1 MSLTSSAVITDA
13 SSSILFY
20 LNGQRVVVERPD
32 LDMTLLQYLRSTGLT
47 GTKLG
52 CGEGGCGACTVM
64 VSRYDTDESRIIH
77 ASVNACLCPLAT
89 IDGKHV
95 ITVEGL
101 GTSSRPHPVQERI
114 ALLHGSQCGF
124 CTPGFVMSLYT
135 LLRNNPNPTEHEIE
149 ECFDGNLCRCTGY
162 RPILDAAKTF
172 ADMAWKQGTVAAD
185 GSVFIIE
192 SKSEGGC
199 GIDGCC
205 RLQGS
210 PDAVAQGDSAIV
222 HDPTQ
227 APTSIA
233 NDGGCCK
240 NLGSDGGCCKTTQK
254 RHDSGVTECKVVN
267 QAEADKA
274 AVIAKFQRYDP
285 TQDLIFPPFL
295 IRYTKRTTSDTE
307 PQMRLLDIAS
317 TDSQSWCKRYLRPLT
332 LSGLLAALE
341 QYPDAKL
348 VAGNSRVGVDIK
360 LKRSRF
366 ATQIYVND
374 IPELRQI
381 SESSEGVTFGA
392 NITLARFERV
402 LEDIGTKYGA
412 QRTQSLVALREN
424 LRYIASNQ
432 IRNVAT
438 VAGNIVTASPISDLN
453 PVFLA
458 AGAVLTLVSAS
469 GERRVPMAE
478 FFLGYRRTAMQRGEV
493 LVSVTVPFNAEG
505 EVVRAFK
512 QAKRKEDAIAIV
524 TCGLRVRVDESQ
536 RVVDAAFAYGG
547 VAATTV
553 LARAAAKAAVGTT
566 WGDRSALD
574 RVLDA
579 CQQELQ
585 LDYAAP
591 GGMAEYRT
599 ALTTSF
605 LFKFWAVSCSA
616 LRISCAESLLTHE
629 LGEEDRVVSK
639 ARQEYAPV
647 EDRAI
652 VGKGVAHLAAL
663 KQVTGEARY
672 VDDMPELAGELHVG
686 LVLATRVHARILSI
700 DAEAALALP
709 GVVRVLTARDVPG
722 DNHWNIFKEEEILP
736 TDTVQHYGQP
746 LALVI
751 ATTRKLARD
760 AARLVSVSYE
770 DLPAVLSM
778 REAVAKSSFF
788 NEVRRLGN
796 GNVDAALA
804 AADLVLEGESYC
816 GGQEHF
822 YLETMGAV
830 AVPKGE
836 DGEMEVFATTQ
847 NPTGTQMTVAEVLG
861 VPASRVVCRV
871 KRMGGGFGGKE
882 SRATLVTAFAALGA
896 HHTGRSVRI
905 TLDRNEDMQ
914 ISGQRHPFFGQWT
927 VGVTRSGRILGL
939 RTRMYSNGGFSHDQ
953 SLGVMDHAIAHL
965 DNCYRIPATDFVG
978 RVCRTNTQSNTAFRS
993 YGACQAMFLSE
1004 SMLCEVADRL
1014 GLAVES
1020 VRKLNL
1026 YQPEDVTPY
1035 SQKLIGWNVPRM
1047 WDQLKAKAQYDERRL
1062 AVDQFNAQSTHR
1074 KRGLAMLPTKFGT
1087 SFGVNFLN
1095 QGMALVHVYMDGSV
1109 LVAHGGAEMGQ
1120 GLHTKMAM
1128 VAAETLELPLASI
1141 FISETATNAVAN
1153 TSPTGASVSS
1163 DLNGF
1168 AVYNACKELADRLRP
1183 YRERM
1188 ADEPFAKIAKAAYLD
1203 RCNLTATGH
1212 YQTPDVG
1219 YDWEKKEGMLYFY
1232 FTQGVAIA
1240 EVELDTLTGAHS
1252 TLRVDIIMDIGRS
1265 LNKAIDIGQI
1275 EGAFAQGQGWTT
1287 MEEFLY
1293 SPSTGR
1299 LFTAGPGTYK
1309 IPSAMDIPRDFRVEL
1324 LEGADTSSLKTI
1336 FSSKGVGEPP
1346 LFLGASVFFALR
1358 DAVMAKRRQEGVT
1371 TPLRMESPATPETL
1385 RMACEDQLAQ
1395 MARIP
1400 QTLKKGK
1407 TPFVIRI

>member
-1 MSLTSSAVITDA
+1 MSPSSLSSSSTATAPDV

-20 LNGQRVVVERPD
+20 LNGQRVVVEHPD

-101 GTSSRPHPVQERI
+101 GTASRPHPVQERI

-185 GSVFIIE
+185 GSAHIKEPTVQ
-192 SKSEGGC
+192 GGC

-205 RLQGS
+205 RLQKS
-210 PDAVAQGDSAIV
+210 PEGVAQGDSAIV
-222 HDPTQ
+222 HDPIK
-227 APTSIA
+227 APTSIVKGG
-233 NDGGCCK
+233 DGCCK
-240 NLGSDGGCCKTTQK
+240 NLGADGGCCKTQK
-254 RHDSGVTECKVVN
+254 RHDSGVAVENEAVN

-295 IRYTKRTTSDTE
+295 IRYAKRTTSDAE
-307 PQMRLLDIAS
+307 PQMRPLDIAS
-317 TDSQSWCKRYLRPLT
+317 TDPQSWCKRYLRPLT
-332 LSGLLAALE
+332 LSGLLAALA
-341 QYPDAKL
+341 QYPEAKL
-348 VAGNSRVGVDIK
+348 VAGNSEVGVEIK
-360 LKRSRF
+360 LKRSKF

-381 SESSEGVTFGA
+381 SESPEGVTFGA
-392 NITLARFERV
+392 NITLARFEQA
-402 LEDIGTKYGA
+402 LDAFGA
-412 QRTQSLVALREN
+412 KHGVQRTQSLAALREN
-424 LRYIASNQ
+424 LRYFAGNQ

-438 VAGNIVTASPISDLN
+438 IAGNIVTASPISDLN

-458 AGAVLTLVSAS
+458 AGAILTLASAE
-469 GERRVPMAE
+469 GERQVPISE
-478 FFLGYRRTAMQRGEV
+478 FFLGYRRTAMQRSEV

-505 EVVRAFK
+505 EVIRAFK
-512 QAKRKEDAIAIV
+512 QAKRKDDDIAIV
-524 TCGLRVRVDESQ
+524 TCGLRVRVDASQ

-547 VAATTV
+547 VAPTTV
-553 LARAAAKAAVGTT
+553 LAREAAKAAVGTT
-566 WGDRSALD
+566 WGDRAALD
-574 RVLDA
+574 QVLGA

-585 LDYAAP
+585 LDYAVP

-616 LRISCAESLLTHE
+616 LRIPCAEALLAHE
-629 LGEEDRVVSK
+629 LGEEERVVSK

-672 VDDMPELAGELHVG
+672 VDDMPALHGELHVG
-686 LVLATRVHARILSI
+686 LVLATRAHARILGI
-700 DAEAALALP
+700 DAEPALALA

-722 DNHWNIFKEEEILP
+722 ENHWNIFKDEEILP
-736 TDTVQHYGQP
+736 LDTVHYHGQP

-751 ATTRKLARD
+751 AASQKLAQD
-760 AARLVSVSYE
+760 AARLVRVSYE
-770 DLPAVLSM
+770 DLPAVLSI
-778 REAVAKSSFF
+778 RDAVHKSSFF
-788 NEVRRLGN
+788 AETRQLIN
-796 GNVDAALA
+796 GDVDAALA

-816 GGQEHF
+816 GAQEHF

-836 DGEMEVFATTQ
+836 DGEMDVFASTQ
-847 NPTGTQMTVAEVLG
+847 NPTEAQMVVAEVLG

-882 SRATLVTAFAALGA
+882 SRSVLIAAFAALGA
-896 HHTGRSVRI
+896 HHTGKSVRI
-905 TLDRNEDMQ
+905 ALDRDEDMQ
-914 ISGQRHPFFGQWT
+914 VSGQRHPFFGRWA
-927 VGVTRSGRILGL
+927 VGVTKEGKILGV
-939 RTRMYSNGGFSHDQ
+939 RMRVYSNGGFSHDL
-953 SLGVMDHAIAHL
+953 SVGVLERAVSHL
-965 DNCYRIPATDFVG
+965 DNCYRMAATDFVG

-993 YGACQAMFLSE
+993 FGGCQGMFLSE

-1014 GLAVES
+1014 GLPVER
-1020 VRKLNL
+1020 VRETNL
-1026 YQPEDVTPY
+1026 YQTGDVTPF
-1035 SQKLIGWNVPRM
+1035 SQKLDDWNVPRM
-1047 WDQLKAKAQYDERRL
+1047 WDQLKEKARWEERRHL
-1062 AVDQFNAQSTHR
+1062 VDEFNAGSTHR
-1074 KRGLAMLPTKFGT
+1074 KRGLAMLPTKFGI
-1087 SFGVNFLN
+1087 SFGVKHLN

-1109 LVAHGGAEMGQ
+1109 LVAHGGTEMGQ

-1128 VAAETLELPLASI
+1128 VAAETLDLPLEAI
-1141 FISETATNAVAN
+1141 FISETATNTAAN
-1153 TSPTGASVSS
+1153 TSPTAASASS

-1168 AVYNACKELADRLRP
+1168 AVYNACK
-1183 YRERM
+1183 
-1188 ADEPFAKIAKAAYLD
+1188 
-1203 RCNLTATGH
+1203 
-1212 YQTPDVG
+1212 
-1219 YDWEKKEGMLYFY
+1219 
-1232 FTQGVAIA
+1232 
-1240 EVELDTLTGAHS
+1240 
-1252 TLRVDIIMDIGRS
+1252 
-1265 LNKAIDIGQI
+1265 
-1275 EGAFAQGQGWTT
+1275 
-1287 MEEFLY
+1287 
-1293 SPSTGR
+1293 
-1299 LFTAGPGTYK
+1299 
-1309 IPSAMDIPRDFRVEL
+1309 
-1324 LEGADTSSLKTI
+1324 
-1336 FSSKGVGEPP
+1336 
-1346 LFLGASVFFALR
+1346 
-1358 DAVMAKRRQEGVT
+1358 
-1371 TPLRMESPATPETL
+1371 
-1385 RMACEDQLAQ
+1385 
-1395 MARIP
+1395 
-1400 QTLKKGK
+1400 
-1407 TPFVIRI
+1407 